1 MTKYAEIIDGKV
13 VTISFDPKTG
23 WPAVHDSVFPGDTDN
38 GDGTFSRPPAR
49 PKHTLETAKALIV
62 EYAAAFEDHITGSV
76 SIGEKLSW
84 ATKEAAARAQTAG
97 TADADHLALL
107 QAEAA
112 QTGET
117 VDELSAKILSNA
129 TAWQQITGSVAGLRR
144 STFRALEAEADPVKY
159 RAILETALAKADALA
174 VSLGLEPMAWET

>member
-1 MTKYAEIIDGKV
+1 MTKFAEIVNGV
-13 VTISFDPKTG
+13 VVGISHEANTGLAPVPK
-23 WPAVHDSVFPGDTDN
+23 DVFYGYIDN

-49 PKHTLETAKALIV
+49 PKYTLESAKALIV
-62 EYAAAFEDHITGSV
+62 EYASAFEDHITGAV

-84 ATKEAAARAQTAG
+84 ATKEAAARAQMAG

-117 VDELSAKILSNA
+117 VDELSAKILSNT
-129 TAWQQITGSVAGLRR
+129 TAWLQITGSVAGLRR
-144 STFRALEAEADPVKY
+144 STYRALEAEADPVKY
-159 RAILETALAKADALA
+159 KAILEAAMAKADALA
-174 VSLGLEPMAWET
+174 VSLGLEPMTWET

>member
-1 MTKYAEIIDGKV
+1 
-13 VTISFDPKTG
+13 
-23 WPAVHDSVFPGDTDN
+23 
-38 GDGTFSRPPAR
+38 
-49 PKHTLETAKALIV
+49 
-62 EYAAAFEDHITGSV
+62 
-76 SIGEKLSW
+76 
-84 ATKEAAARAQTAG
+84 
-97 TADADHLALL
+97 LALL

-174 VSLGLEPMAWET
+174 VSLGLEPMTWET